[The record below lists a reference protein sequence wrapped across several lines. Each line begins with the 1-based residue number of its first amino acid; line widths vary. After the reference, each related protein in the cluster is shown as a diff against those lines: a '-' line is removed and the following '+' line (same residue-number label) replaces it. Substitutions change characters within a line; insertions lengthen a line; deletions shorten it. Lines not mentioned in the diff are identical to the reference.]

1 MFLLT
6 QELGVNQSN
15 FGARFK
21 THPREWLL
29 TRRAVNQQNTKS
41 FGKEATEGF
50 IPVQGKVREILGR
63 NPVKSD

>member
-6 QELGVNQSN
+6 QELGGNQSHL
-15 FGARFK
+15 GARFK
-21 THPREWLL
+21 TNTREQLL
-29 TRRAVNQQNTKS
+29 TQQAVNLHNTKS

-50 IPVQGKVREILGR
+50 ISVQGKVRETLGR